1 MISYEPLWKTL
12 FDRKMS
18 KSELAKVTGLSRT
31 TINKMVSGK
40 SVTLDVVDRICE
52 ALHVPIYDVVES
64 VSSTP
69 ASAGN
74 GSEGEK

>member
-12 FDRKMS
+12 FARKMS

-31 TINKMVSGK
+31 TINKMVSGE

-52 ALHVPIYDVVES
+52 ALAVPIYDVVES
-64 VSSTP
+64 TP
-69 ASAGN
+69 APAGN